1 MRCGEIAHAGHGG
14 GHMMSGFTGA
24 STLVQRVARK
34 SVVLLVLAFAFLD
47 TRPAQAQEPLTF
59 FKNYFIT
66 GDYVV
71 RGTSLWR
78 KGINGKA
85 TGNIVISDVDEDNV
99 DVLAAFLYVQTAENE
114 QWSGIDHARFR
125 GNDLGPGSNSFAKAL
140 NWDKATPPCWSFLW
154 RGTRRMVTYRADV
167 MRFLPVKANGKIGI
181 NGSHSVRVPDSG
193 HFYGNDDDEDDREL
207 PGEIGPRAFGASL
220 VIVYRDPRQPLRSIV
235 IYDGGH
241 TKRMYDAMIQPI
253 RGFYEASTTNPVA
266 KMTHIVGDGSKF
278 LSERVFVDNT
288 LVAVNPFVGASG
300 VKWDNPTFNV
310 VLPGDAASAQVKVD
324 RNGLFSDCLSWS
336 AIIFSTTVQDTD
348 GDGLLDVWE
357 SSAATLHDPNNQP
370 LPNLHAMGADPN
382 VKDVFAEVAYMYAL
396 PGTSYG
402 GVVKPEHTHLPPY
415 DALKMVGDSFKNA
428 PTPVNVHFDVGNAY
442 QLNSDGTPTEYIIRA
457 NMAAGGKS
465 TSETMACI
473 DPATGGVVECLTAA
487 GQQPMPGQYPL
498 YPGTVGWKTGFKFLK
513 DELLGF
519 DRNRKDVFRSIMFAH
534 ALGMPKEPCL
544 NPDGTSNFTCQDT
557 SPDFHVP
564 VTNSGIADFP
574 GGDLLVT
581 LGAFIDANGFPVGS
595 PFMQSSTIMH
605 EWGHNVELTHAGT
618 PQNPR
623 EPNCKPNYL
632 SVMNYLFQLRGL
644 PDENGIPRM
653 DFSRSVVG
661 ELNEFSLI
669 DGSLTA
675 SAPRYRTGWYAPK
688 SASYLK
694 NVGTAATKHC
704 DGTDLTQAEKDDL
717 ARPDGL
723 GGMVRVD
730 ATSVAGPIDWN
741 ANGFVFN
748 TAFSQDINFN
758 GSIEGD
764 LSHPALKAAPN
775 DWATIR
781 LNQVGGRR
789 NVGGYFTDLAGRRAV
804 GPMSLDV
811 GRGDIGRGDI
821 GRGDIGRGDIGASVG
836 RGDIGRGDIGRGD
849 IGRGDIGRGDIGRG
863 DIGRGL
869 FGGGDTDVGS
879 PNEPFAEL
887 NLETAKAVEGDAPS
901 PPSGLIACLTNS
913 EHGCAP
919 EGGNTPV
926 RLEWQAPHLGVPVQY
941 LVYRFEYE
949 GEFIAP
955 ADLPNE
961 PIASI
966 SSEGSLPTTYL
977 DFAAPAGAQLAYFV
991 RAMFDDGSTSG
1002 ISNFATITTPP
1013 LRLAFVAQPS
1023 STGAGATLAPI
1034 QVAIQDPRT
1043 GQTVPLTGV
1052 PVNVAI
1058 GNNPSEGVL
1067 SGTTTQLTV
1076 NGVATFA
1083 NLSINNT
1090 GVGYTLV
1097 AMSGRLVPATSQA
1110 FTIVERPTIVTG
1122 ALPDGT
1128 QGAEYSQ
1135 TVAAQ
1140 GGLPPYAWDIE
1151 PIPNFPDFALPDGL
1165 ILTTNPDGTATIS
1178 GTPTTLQ
1185 VRSFRLRV
1193 TDAAGQ
1199 TATQDLCIHIEGSR
1213 EGTLAATPQNED
1225 TTPTSIAQTLVGEGQ
1240 AIAISNVQ
1248 YTGAAAALGTF
1259 TGGFGAIGLS
1269 SGVILSSGAV
1279 VNVNPPNDSDVAG
1292 TENNLAG
1299 DPDLQSLIPG
1309 FVTNDAAVLEF
1320 DFTVTD
1326 PNATTVKFDYVFAS
1340 EEYNEFVYQGFNDV
1354 FGFFMSGPNFPK
1366 ANLALVPNTTT
1377 PVSIDNVNG
1386 GNPQFPDIPARN
1398 PDQFVNNEG
1407 GLIGTQADGFTKVFS
1422 ISANITPNVTYHLK
1436 LAVADAGD
1444 AVLDSFVMIKAG
1456 SFSAV
1461 CPIIPNCPTCG
1472 RD

>member
-1 MRCGEIAHAGHGG
+1 MCAIT
-14 GHMMSGFTGA
+14 S
-24 STLVQRVARK
+24 VATFLRGMGRQ
-34 SVVLLVLAFAFLD
+34 SVVLLALALAFLD
-47 TRPAQAQEPLTF
+47 ARPARAQEPLTF

-78 KGINGKA
+78 RGINGKA
-85 TGNIVISDVDEDNV
+85 NGNIVINGVDEDNV
-99 DVLAAFLYVQTAENE
+99 DVLAAFLYVQTAENV

-125 GNDLGPGSNSFAKAL
+125 GNDLGPGNNSFAKAL

-154 RGTRRMVTYRADV
+154 PGTRRMVTYRADV

-181 NGSHSVRVPDSG
+181 NGSHSIRVPDSG
-193 HFYGNDDDEDDREL
+193 HFHANDDDEDDREM

-220 VIVYRDPRQPLRSIV
+220 VIVYRDPRLPLKSIV

-241 TKRMYDAMIQPI
+241 TKRMFDAMIQPI
-253 RGFYEASTTNPVA
+253 RGFYEASTMNPVA
-266 KMTHIVGDGSKF
+266 KMTHIVGDGSRF

-288 LVAVNPFVGASG
+288 LVAVNPFAGSSG
-300 VKWDNPTFNV
+300 LKWDNPTFNV
-310 VLPGDAASAQVKVD
+310 VLPGDAASALVKVD

-348 GDGLLDVWE
+348 GDGLLDIWE
-357 SSAATLHDPNNQP
+357 SSAATLHDPNNKP

-382 VKDVFAEVAYMYAL
+382 VKDVFADVGYMYAL

-402 GVVKPEHTHLPPY
+402 GVVKPEHTHRPPY
-415 DALKMVGDSFKNA
+415 EALKMAGDAFKNA
-428 PTPVNVHFDVGNAY
+428 PTPINVHFDVGNAY
-442 QLNSDGTPTEYIIRA
+442 QLNADGTPTDYIIRA
-457 NMAAGGKS
+457 NLASGGKS
-465 TSETMACI
+465 ISETRACV
-473 DPATGGVVECLTAA
+473 DPATGDIVECLTAT
-487 GQQPMPGQYPL
+487 GQEPMPGQYPL
-498 YPGTVGWKTGFKFLK
+498 YPGTVGWKTGFRFLK
-513 DELLGF
+513 DELLGL
-519 DRNRKDVFRSIMFAH
+519 DQNRKDTFRSIVFAH
-534 ALGMPKEPCL
+534 ALGMPKATCL
-544 NPDGTSNFTCQDT
+544 NADGTSNFTCQDT
-557 SPDFHVP
+557 NPDFHVP

-581 LGAFIDANGFPVGS
+581 LGAFVDANGLPVGS
-595 PFMQSSTIMH
+595 PFMQGSTIMH
-605 EWGHNVELTHAGT
+605 EWGHNLELTHAGT

-644 PDENGIPRM
+644 LDENGIPRM
-653 DFSRSVVG
+653 DLSRSIVG

-675 SAPRYRTGWYAPK
+675 TAPRYRTGWYAPK

-694 NVGTAATKHC
+694 AVGTAATKHC
-704 DGTDLTQAEKDDL
+704 DGTDLSQAEKDDL

-748 TAFSQDINFN
+748 AAFSQDINFN
-758 GSIEGD
+758 GLIEGTP
-764 LSHPALKAAPN
+764 LLKAAPD

-781 LNQVGGRR
+781 LNQLGGRR
-789 NVGGYFTDLAGRRAV
+789 NVGGYYVDLFGRRAV

-811 GRGDIGRGDI
+811 GRGDIGRGDIGRGDI

-913 EHGCAP
+913 DGGCAA

-955 ADLPNE
+955 ADLPTE
-961 PIASI
+961 PIATI
-966 SSEGSLPTTYL
+966 ASEGSLPTMYL

-991 RAMFDDGSTSG
+991 RAVFNDGTTSG

-1013 LRLAFVAQPS
+1013 ARLAFVAQPMS
-1023 STGAGATLAPI
+1023 AGAGIALAPV
-1034 QVAIQDPRT
+1034 QVAIQDPRSGAT
-1043 GQTVPLTGV
+1043 LPLTGV
-1052 PVNVAI
+1052 PINIAI

-1067 SGTTTQLTV
+1067 SGTTTQQTV

-1097 AMSGRLVPATSQA
+1097 AMSARLVPATSQA

-1122 ALPDGT
+1122 SLPDGT

-1140 GGLPPYAWDIE
+1140 GGLPPYAWDIK
-1151 PIPNFPDFALPDGL
+1151 PIPNFPEFALPDGL

-1199 TATQDLCIHIEGSR
+1199 TSTQDLCIHIEESR
-1213 EGTLAATPQNED
+1213 EGTLAATPQDEG
-1225 TTPTSIAQTLVGEGQ
+1225 TTPASIAQTLVGEGQ
-1240 AIAISNVQ
+1240 AIQISNVQ
-1248 YTGAAAALGTF
+1248 YTGAAGALGTF
-1259 TGGFGAIGLS
+1259 SGGFGAIGLS
-1269 SGVILSSGAV
+1269 NGVILSSGDV
-1279 VNVNPPNDSDVAG
+1279 TNVNPPNNSSAAG
-1292 TENNLAG
+1292 TEHNLAG
-1299 DPDLQSLIPG
+1299 DPDLQDLIPG
-1309 FVTNDAAVLEF
+1309 FATNDAAVLEF

-1326 PNATTVKFDYVFAS
+1326 ANATTVKFDYVFAS

-1354 FGFFMSGPNFPK
+1354 FGFFMSGPNFAK
-1366 ANLALVPNTTT
+1366 RNLALIPNTNT

-1386 GNPQFPDIPARN
+1386 GNPFGSPNAKN
-1398 PDQFVNNEG
+1398 ADQFVNNEG
-1407 GLIGTQADGFTKVFS
+1407 GSIGTQADGFTKVFS